1 MLKLKHKK
9 SYKIVL
15 FLAVSLIILALI
27 TLFALNLSLIIKSL
41 KEVEGIWGIV
51 IILSIRISLLS
62 GMTIFMFNRWF
73 KQEEQFISD
82 IPHLFGIFLL
92 VLTVGKVFDLFW
104 DLTYFRFDEEFVLL
118 LLKIRYFIIIL
129 TFIPL
134 MYLSIIMFLYSL
146 SLRESFKK
154 LNNEN
159 FKDRITITLLSII
172 TIIEM
177 LAIIMA
183 PNVFI
188 LGRILPFI
196 LIPSLLVIAYI
207 FYFAYK
213 HQRLTQVHPLILSIG
228 FLIYMISSIFRPVVQ
243 AILGETPRGLAYY
256 LIVAET
262 IDLIVFIVIF
272 FGLYMKATYS
282 KD

>member
-1 MLKLKHKK
+1 MML
-9 SYKIVL
+9 
-15 FLAVSLIILALI
+15 FGI
-27 TLFALNLSLIIKSL
+27 TLTSLTFIIFFALNLSLIFKSL
-41 KEVEGIWGIV
+41 NEVEGIWGVV

-62 GMTIFMFNRWF
+62 GMTVFTFNRWL

-92 VLTVGKVFDLFW
+92 VLTIGKVFDLFW
-104 DLTYFRFDEEFVLL
+104 DLTYFRFNEEFVLL

-134 MYLSIIMFLYSL
+134 MYLSIIMLLYSL
-146 SLRESFKK
+146 SLRERFKK
-154 LNNEN
+154 LNNEA

-172 TIIEM
+172 TIIEIFV
-177 LAIIMA
+177 IIIA

-188 LGRILPFI
+188 LGRVLPFI
-196 LIPSLLVIAYI
+196 LIPSLLVITYI

-228 FLIYMISSIFRPVVQ
+228 FLLYMISSILRPVVQ
-243 AILGETPRGLAYY
+243 SIFGETPRGLANYI
-256 LIVAET
+256 IVAET
-262 IDLIVFIVIF
+262 IDLIVFIIIF
-272 FGLYMKATYS
+272 IGLYMKASYS